1 MAKKRKKT
9 KQRVRFGRMNWD
21 AEFYANI
28 QTGLGF
34 IISEPAEVTVDGVRQ
49 KSMYGA
55 QSPLYGTSYDDEQSY
70 TERFRCACKTG
81 GLKGAVLEGEICP
94 ICNQPVMSR
103 EVNLK
108 KVGWITLANH
118 KIIQPLYFN
127 LLMGAI
133 GKTVFTDIVW
143 GKHKV
148 TKNGKKLVANVE
160 DYDIKPTS
168 PFHGIGIPEFYNNY
182 ERIIKYFM
190 GVKKNKVKTLKR
202 LLKEKNRVFTSHI
215 PISTTVLRL
224 QSITDDSFY
233 YNSADKIINTLVSL
247 SENLKDCMDIEEE
260 YLYARIQSKV
270 NLLWDTYFTEV
281 NGKEGLIRGEILGG
295 SLNFTSRNVIVLDP
309 TLRDSEVDV
318 SYYALLVL
326 LKYQIIYY
334 LIKLY
339 DINLSKAKDIW
350 NNAIYYDEMVYDVM
364 KHIIT
369 NDNIYLLI
377 NRNPTLNYYSMLRLK
392 VRDIHHSKSDYSLA
406 VPLGI
411 LDGLNADF
419 DGDILNI
426 IALEGDAIAR
436 IFEKFNPIKRMIISR
451 DTGLL
456 NDYFATKKSQLIDVE
471 YFAVMGKMENDTPET
486 FPVKDNETGKIIYVT
501 KDMIKEYKSGEL
513 DYLDIYEEAV
523 IGDYDDNRWDKV
535 EERMAI

>member
-1 MAKKRKKT
+1 MAKRKKQ
-9 KQRVRFGRMNWD
+9 KQRVRFRRMNWD
-21 AEFYANI
+21 AEFYKDV
-28 QTGLGF
+28 QTGQGF
-34 IISEPAEVTVDGVRQ
+34 IITEPAEITVDGVRQ

-55 QSPLYGTSYDDEQSY
+55 QSPLYGTAFDDEQSY

-81 GLKGAVLEGEICP
+81 GLKGAVLAGEICP
-94 ICNQPVMSR
+94 VCNKPVMSR
-103 EVNLK
+103 DVDLK
-108 KVGWITLANH
+108 KCGWISLGEH
-118 KIIQPLYFN
+118 KIINPYYFN

-148 TKNGKKLVANVE
+148 TKNGKKLVAFVE
-160 DYDIKPTS
+160 DFDIKPTS
-168 PFHGIGIPEFYNNY
+168 PFHGIGISEFYKNY
-182 ERIIKYFM
+182 EKIIKHFM
-190 GVKKNKVKTLKR
+190 NVKKNKTRTLKK
-202 LLKEKNRVFTSHI
+202 LLAEKNRVFTSHV
-215 PISTTVLRL
+215 PISTTTLRL

-233 YNSADKIINTLVSL
+233 YNSADKIINTLFSL
-247 SENLKDCMDIEEE
+247 SENIKDCMDIELE

-270 NLLWDTYFTEV
+270 NLLWDTYFTEI

-334 LIKLY
+334 LVKLY
-339 DINLSKAKDIW
+339 DINVSKAKDIW
-350 NNAIYYDEMVYDVM
+350 NNAIYYDEIVYDVM

-471 YFAVMGKMENDTPET
+471 YFSVMGKMENDATET
-486 FPVKDNETGKIIYVT
+486 FPVRDNDTKEIIYVPREDIP
-501 KDMIKEYKSGEL
+501 KYKSGEL
-513 DYLDIYEEAV
+513 DYLDIYDDAV
-523 IGDYDDNRWDKV
+523 IGEYDNTRWDKIQ
-535 EERMAI
+535 EKMAI